1 MCCPK
6 AKTATAAA
14 AAATPIEAKEVF
26 IPFPTPL
33 AVFPTFFK
41 ALSCLAALFSA
52 SRAAF
57 VYALSKS
64 LTSFLAS
71 FSLTWPTFFKPLTR
85 F

>member
-6 AKTATAAA
+6 ANTAMAAA
-14 AAATPIEAKEVF
+14 PAAIEMLENEAC

-33 AVFPTFFK
+33 AVLLTFFK
-41 ALSCLAALFSA
+41 ARSCFAALFSA

-64 LTSFLAS
+64 LTSFCAS
-71 FSLTWPTFFKPLTR
+71 RSLTWPTFFQAIN
-85 F
+85 